1 MAVFMGVSLSQSES
15 PETRSHCKVDI
26 EDDTD
31 RSLLVYEVISLACY
45 LLSSLVAKALS
56 IELSTYLFRD
66 VGKFI
71 RFGSMFTRD
80 SMLMPPW
87 IRLGRM
93 TCCHDPMRAAGGLI
107 AIFAMAFFIYIPFTM
122 HAIYL
127 SMTFFRK

>member
-1 MAVFMGVSLSQSES
+1 MAVFMGVTFSQSES

-87 IRLGRM
+87 V
-93 TCCHDPMRAAGGLI
+93 PSSAASSSRRPWSTWLRFASGG
-107 AIFAMAFFIYIPFTM
+107 
-122 HAIYL
+122 
-127 SMTFFRK
+127 